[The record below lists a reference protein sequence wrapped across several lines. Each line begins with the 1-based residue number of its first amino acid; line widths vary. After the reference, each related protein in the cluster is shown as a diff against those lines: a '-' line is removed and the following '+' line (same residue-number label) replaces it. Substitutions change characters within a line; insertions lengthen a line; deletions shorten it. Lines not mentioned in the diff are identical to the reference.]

1 MFYNFYKDVMNS
13 GNPGSYFLENFAKF
27 PQKTDILQE
36 INGTSTLNLLYEM
49 DYTSELL
56 IHAVTDY
63 NSAFSTR

>member
-1 MFYNFYKDVMNS
+1 MNS

-36 INGTSTLNLLYEM
+36 MNGTNTLNLLYEM